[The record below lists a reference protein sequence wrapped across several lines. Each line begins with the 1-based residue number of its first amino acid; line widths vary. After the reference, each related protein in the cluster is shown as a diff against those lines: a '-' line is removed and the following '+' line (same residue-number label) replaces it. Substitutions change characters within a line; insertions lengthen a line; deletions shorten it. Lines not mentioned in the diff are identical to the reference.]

1 MNAEIDR
8 IIANDPSRCQP
19 QAACDD
25 TIPKLVSLE
34 HAGAYVIRVR
44 FADGVEGEIDLAQ
57 ELEGGM
63 FAPLRDPQL
72 FAQFRL
78 DPDTRTI
85 VWPNGA
91 DLAPEFVRQMM
102 RAVA

>member
-1 MNAEIDR
+1 M
-8 IIANDPSRCQP
+8 
-19 QAACDD
+19 
-25 TIPKLVSLE
+25 IPKILSLE
-34 HAGAYVIRVR
+34 HAGAYAIRVR
-44 FADGVEGEIDLAQ
+44 FADGVEGEIDLTQ
-57 ELEGGM
+57 EMEGEM
-63 FAPLRDPQL
+63 FEPLRDPQL

>member
-1 MNAEIDR
+1 MIPR
-8 IIANDPSRCQP
+8 I
-19 QAACDD
+19 
-25 TIPKLVSLE
+25 VSLE
-34 HAGAYVIRVR
+34 PAGTYSIKVR

-57 ELEGGM
+57 ELDGEM
-63 FAPLRDPQL
+63 FEPLRDPQL

-78 DPDTRTI
+78 DPATRTI

-91 DLAPEFVRQMM
+91 DLAPEFVRQIM

>member
-1 MNAEIDR
+1 M
-8 IIANDPSRCQP
+8 
-19 QAACDD
+19 
-25 TIPKLVSLE
+25 IPKIVGLE

-57 ELEGGM
+57 ELDGEM
-63 FAPLRDPQL
+63 FEPLRDVQL

-91 DLAPEFVRQMM
+91 DLAPEFVRQIM

>member
-1 MNAEIDR
+1 MIPR
-8 IIANDPSRCQP
+8 I
-19 QAACDD
+19 
-25 TIPKLVSLE
+25 VSLE
-34 HAGAYVIRVR
+34 HAGAYAIKVR
-44 FADGVEGEIDLAQ
+44 FADEVEGEIDLAQ
-57 ELEGGM
+57 ELEGEM
-63 FAPLRDPQL
+63 FEQLRDPQL

-78 DPDTRTI
+78 DPDTHTI

>member
-1 MNAEIDR
+1 MSSKI
-8 IIANDPSRCQP
+8 
-19 QAACDD
+19 
-25 TIPKLVSLE
+25 VSLA
-34 HAGAYVIRVR
+34 HVGAYAIRVR

-57 ELEGGM
+57 ELDGEM
-63 FAPLRDPQL
+63 FEPLRDPQL

-91 DLAPEFVRQMM
+91 DLAPEFVRRIV

>member
-1 MNAEIDR
+1 M
-8 IIANDPSRCQP
+8 
-19 QAACDD
+19 
-25 TIPKLVSLE
+25 IPKIVKLDY
-34 HAGAYVIRVR
+34 AGAYAIKVR
-44 FADGVEGEIDLAQ
+44 FADGVEREIDLAQ
-57 ELEGGM
+57 ELEGEM
-63 FAPLRDPQL
+63 FEQLRDPQL

-78 DPDTRTI
+78 DPDTHTI

>member
-1 MNAEIDR
+1 M
-8 IIANDPSRCQP
+8 
-19 QAACDD
+19 
-25 TIPKLVSLE
+25 IPKIVKLE
-34 HAGAYVIRVR
+34 YVGAYGIKVR

-57 ELEGGM
+57 ELDGEM
-63 FAPLRDPQL
+63 FEPLRDPQL

-78 DPDTRTI
+78 DPDTHTI

-91 DLAPEFVRQMM
+91 DLAPKFVRQMM

>member
-1 MNAEIDR
+1 M
-8 IIANDPSRCQP
+8 
-19 QAACDD
+19 
-25 TIPKLVSLE
+25 IPKIVSLA
-34 HAGAYVIRVR
+34 HAGTYVIRVR

-57 ELEGGM
+57 ELDGEM

-91 DLAPEFVRQMM
+91 DLAPEFVRQML